1 MSLYGVGKLR
11 EAARWAKPF
20 RPRNLLRANQFPV
33 FSITACNE
41 LDDGYKSEHA
51 TNNQTIMIMIPM
63 LAVVPMFAAIGYSL
77 VYLLAGG
84 GLGGAVLIFI
94 VAKMLGK

>member
-1 MSLYGVGKLR
+1 MARPELKLNH
-11 EAARWAKPF
+11 E
-20 RPRNLLRANQFPV
+20 
-33 FSITACNE
+33 
-41 LDDGYKSEHA
+41 
-51 TNNQTIMIMIPM
+51 QTDINYNPKKIMILIPM
-63 LAVVPMFAAIGYSL
+63 LAVAPMLAAAGYSL